1 MRISRKIGLSFFIT
15 FLLVILLGALS
26 IYSLRH
32 IYKGLD
38 QVFSKELPASR
49 ITYQVAISMEASLS
63 ELNNFLITT
72 NENFKINYERSYKDM
87 QDNIATLKNFIVL
100 DEEKALFE
108 KIKELAED
116 INNIS
121 EAVFKNTLKSKSL
134 IKDVAKLEIKYKSN
148 LYKLF
153 DFEENKMLSEK
164 DLLLVN
170 AQYIPASQLI
180 IDAKSKISGI
190 LDSLMQ
196 YALSGKIESPAFF
209 MDEFPD
215 LDKYIKDY
223 KNYHGYS
230 LSEKE
235 RSIASELLDLSGD
248 IRSQAQS
255 IVELKKDAR
264 AHLEALFTKE
274 KEIMNTL
281 DKTISF
287 RKARISS
294 NLGIGNTLTEDIPAV
309 HNISKIEKDV
319 AQSWRLSGKYILT
332 GDDVYKNSYYALR
345 EVIERELKDY
355 EVHARLRARDKFLEA
370 IVKADKGIVENI
382 NSDMGIFNSREKGY
396 KDIELM
402 KSDLQKKIG
411 ELSKRNDSL
420 IKEAKGA
427 EEEVFSKL
435 VSARWTLSRL
445 NSSVSDAERL
455 VVNYLF
461 NQEKIHKDLYSELY
475 FNMKKYVNAYRNL
488 AASDKDIELINDI
501 ESGLDKF
508 NSSILNVI
516 NNHDKIIKGRGWN
529 LIKLEDELK
538 SNLQKELDN
547 ELKQIEKNKIDIR
560 NKIAT
565 INTLIFLIMAA
576 VAFIAGFVVFY
587 TTKSITSPIQELHN
601 GAELIGHGNLDYRL
615 NIKTGDEIEEL
626 AEGFNRMAGEL
637 KGLYTNLENKVT
649 ERTAQLAEAN
659 DALGRTNK
667 ELDDFTYIVSHD
679 LKEPL
684 RGVKAFAKLLIEDY
698 SGKLDNEGKE
708 YLKTISDSSA
718 RMTRLIE
725 DLLNLSRIARQKNIE
740 PNIDLNELLSDVKKN
755 LVYALE
761 ERKVDISV
769 KPDFPKVTCDKI
781 RISEVFS
788 NLVSNAIKYTKKD
801 IRPVIEIG
809 WSDKK
814 DLYEF
819 YVKDNGIGIEKQYY
833 DKIFQI
839 FQRLHAKGEYEGTGA
854 GLTIVKKIVENHG
867 GKIWVESEVGKG
879 SAFYFTLPKIYV
891 IASEAKQS

>member
-1 MRISRKIGLSFFIT
+1 
-15 FLLVILLGALS
+15 
-26 IYSLRH
+26 
-32 IYKGLD
+32 
-38 QVFSKELPASR
+38 
-49 ITYQVAISMEASLS
+49 
-63 ELNNFLITT
+63 
-72 NENFKINYERSYKDM
+72 
-87 QDNIATLKNFIVL
+87 
-100 DEEKALFE
+100 
-108 KIKELAED
+108 
-116 INNIS
+116 
-121 EAVFKNTLKSKSL
+121 
-134 IKDVAKLEIKYKSN
+134 
-148 LYKLF
+148 
-153 DFEENKMLSEK
+153 
-164 DLLLVN
+164 
-170 AQYIPASQLI
+170 
-180 IDAKSKISGI
+180 
-190 LDSLMQ
+190 
-196 YALSGKIESPAFF
+196 
-209 MDEFPD
+209 
-215 LDKYIKDY
+215 
-223 KNYHGYS
+223 
-230 LSEKE
+230 
-235 RSIASELLDLSGD
+235 
-248 IRSQAQS
+248 
-255 IVELKKDAR
+255 
-264 AHLEALFTKE
+264 
-274 KEIMNTL
+274 
-281 DKTISF
+281 
-287 RKARISS
+287 
-294 NLGIGNTLTEDIPAV
+294 
-309 HNISKIEKDV
+309 
-319 AQSWRLSGKYILT
+319 
-332 GDDVYKNSYYALR
+332 
-345 EVIERELKDY
+345 
-355 EVHARLRARDKFLEA
+355 
-370 IVKADKGIVENI
+370 
-382 NSDMGIFNSREKGY
+382 
-396 KDIELM
+396 
-402 KSDLQKKIG
+402 
-411 ELSKRNDSL
+411 
-420 IKEAKGA
+420 
-427 EEEVFSKL
+427 
-435 VSARWTLSRL
+435 
-445 NSSVSDAERL
+445 
-455 VVNYLF
+455 
-461 NQEKIHKDLYSELY
+461 
-475 FNMKKYVNAYRNL
+475 VNAYRNL

-761 ERKVDISV
+761 ERKVDLSV

-879 SAFYFTLPKIYV
+879 SVFYFTLPKNYV